1 MHYGAFIFGTGYSVR
16 MDDLAVELESRGF
29 ESLFQPEHTHI
40 PASRLS
46 PWPGGGEL
54 PREYANTHDPF
65 ISLAFAARATQHLKV
80 GTAVCL
86 VPQRDPI
93 VTAKSIASLDFMS
106 GGRFVFGFG
115 GGWNVEE
122 MENHGVAYKSRFKQ
136 MGEYVKAMKVMWTE
150 EAASFHGEFVNF
162 DEIWLNPKPMQQ
174 PGPPILLGGETDYTL
189 RRIVDYCDGWM
200 PRASPRFDAVEGM
213 ARMHRMAEE
222 HGRDPASLGMSVFRA
237 PSDAKTL
244 EAYREAGV
252 ERVIFEL
259 KCATMDELMPRLDEL
274 TALLPK

>member
-54 PREYANTHDPF
+54 PREYAHSHDPF

-106 GGRFVFGFG
+106 DGRFVFGIG

-122 MENHGVAYKSRFKQ
+122 MENHGVTYKTRFKQ

-162 DEIWLNPKPMQQ
+162 DEIWLNPKPVQQ

-189 RRIVDYCDGWM
+189 RL
-200 PRASPRFDAVEGM
+200 
-213 ARMHRMAEE
+213 
-222 HGRDPASLGMSVFRA
+222 SL
-237 PSDAKTL
+237 
-244 EAYREAGV
+244 
-252 ERVIFEL
+252 IHI
-259 KCATMDELMPRLDEL
+259 
-274 TALLPK
+274 

>member
-1 MHYGAFIFGTGYSVR
+1 
-16 MDDLAVELESRGF
+16 
-29 ESLFQPEHTHI
+29 
-40 PASRLS
+40 
-46 PWPGGGEL
+46 
-54 PREYANTHDPF
+54 
-65 ISLAFAARATQHLKV
+65 
-80 GTAVCL
+80 
-86 VPQRDPI
+86 
-93 VTAKSIASLDFMS
+93 MS
-106 GGRFVFGFG
+106 GGRFVFGIG

-213 ARMHRMAEE
+213 AACTEWRRNTAVIRRRSECLSSE
-222 HGRDPASLGMSVFRA
+222 RQVTPRRLSVSRSGRRASHF
-237 PSDAKTL
+237 
-244 EAYREAGV
+244 
-252 ERVIFEL
+252 
-259 KCATMDELMPRLDEL
+259 
-274 TALLPK
+274 